1 MRVGEYDL
9 SPDKEGEEDCDTDGW
24 CAPLPQVTL
33 DNTRRDQHV
42 RPQDFEPDEVII
54 HPEYNKPGKFQND
67 IALIK
72 LDRDIEI
79 NGLQMFAF

>member
-1 MRVGEYDL
+1 MVR
-9 SPDKEGEEDCDTDGW
+9 PP
-24 CAPLPQVTL
+24 APGDQDITS
-33 DNTRRDQHV
+33 RDQHV
-42 RPQDFEPDEVII
+42 RAQDFEPDEVII

-79 NGLQMFAF
+79 NGLKVFSI

>member
-9 SPDKEGEEDCDTDGW
+9 SPDKEGEADCDTDGW
-24 CAPLPQVTL
+24 CAPLPQVTT
-33 DNTRRDQHV
+33 DDTSRDQHV
-42 RPQDFEPDEVII
+42 RAQDFEPDEVII

-79 NGLQMFAF
+79 NGLKVFSI

>member
-33 DNTRRDQHV
+33 DNTRRRDQHV

-79 NGLQMFAF
+79 NGL